1 MKEGFVTERT
11 GMPTEKELEQIN
23 RLSRRTLSA
32 EEVFVFSVVLCD
44 NDVDRDFERFSEES
58 LKTLAALY
66 IGKTGIFDH
75 SFKGRDQVARIFDT
89 TVEYPDGQQTK
100 NGERYCRLKA
110 KAYMPSTAK
119 NADIIA
125 EIDAGIKKEVSVG
138 CAVGKAV
145 CSVCGADQREKPC
158 GHKKGRYYGGKGAK
172 VLCYHSLEE
181 PTDAYEWSFVA
192 VPAQPKAGVVK
203 GFSPKKGGENMNF
216 EDVKKAL
223 SSGEEITLSAEQSG
237 QILSDINRLESLA
250 SFGKCQMENL
260 RKEVSRLGGIA
271 RPEIGIKKFEDL
283 VKALDADSLST
294 LKRVFETETAKK
306 VPMPRQIESDPNTQK
321 PENDKFI
328 I

>member
-1 MKEGFVTERT
+1 M
-11 GMPTEKELEQIN
+11 
-23 RLSRRTLSA
+23 
-32 EEVFVFSVVLCD
+32 
-44 NDVDRDFERFSEES
+44 
-58 LKTLAALY
+58 
-66 IGKTGIFDH
+66 
-75 SFKGRDQVARIFDT
+75 
-89 TVEYPDGQQTK
+89 
-100 NGERYCRLKA
+100 
-110 KAYMPSTAK
+110 
-119 NADIIA
+119 
-125 EIDAGIKKEVSVG
+125 
-138 CAVGKAV
+138 
-145 CSVCGADQREKPC
+145 CGADQREKPC

-237 QILSDINRLESLA
+237 QILSDIKRLESLA

-294 LKRVFETETAKK
+294 LKRVFETEAAKK